1 MRKYTTMAVLLIL
14 NFNLL
19 LAYDGYNN
27 TQILIKP
34 NKIQNQKNCD
44 DGYGQCNNLLSNSD
58 VFIIIDEPINGG
70 IRKNYNRKNYQRNF
84 RSQNIYDPRNG
95 NDYRGYQKYQEQDY
109 NQGYNDGYN
118 DARNDYDQ
126 DGYYQPQIGIR
137 IR

>member
-44 DGYGQCNNLLSNSD
+44 
-58 VFIIIDEPINGG
+58 VFIIIDEPMNGG

-84 RSQNIYDPRNG
+84 RSQNVYDPRNG

-118 DARNDYDQ
+118 DARNDYGQ